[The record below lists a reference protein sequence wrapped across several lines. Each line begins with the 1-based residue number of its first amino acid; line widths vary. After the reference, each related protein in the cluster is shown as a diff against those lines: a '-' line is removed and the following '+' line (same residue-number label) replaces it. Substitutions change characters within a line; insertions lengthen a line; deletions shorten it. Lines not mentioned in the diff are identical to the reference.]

1 MKMKKSTMKAV
12 WIVGIALVLVAVF
25 AMTPS
30 VREMFTGSQPSLTLV
45 YADWCGVCT
54 SFKPVWDSMGSSVSV
69 SGQTVLLKS
78 VEEKQTDELAPYK
91 SMVTGYPTLFFEN
104 NGNMVKYSGPRTK
117 EGLQSFIQAQLAN

>member
-1 MKMKKSTMKAV
+1 MKKSTMKAV
-12 WIVGIALVLVAVF
+12 WIVGIALVLVAVYVVF
-25 AMTPS
+25 ATPS

-78 VEEKQTDELAPYK
+78 VEEKQTTEIAPYK
-91 SMVTGYPTLFFEN
+91 SMVTGYPTLIFEN

-117 EGLQSFIQAQLAN
+117 EALESFIQAQLAN